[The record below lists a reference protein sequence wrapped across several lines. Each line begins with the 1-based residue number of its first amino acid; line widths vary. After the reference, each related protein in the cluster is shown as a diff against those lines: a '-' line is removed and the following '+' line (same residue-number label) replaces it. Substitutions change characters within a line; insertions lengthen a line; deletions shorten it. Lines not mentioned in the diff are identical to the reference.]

1 MAKAKAPS
9 SDTAVPVR
17 NFTISLAERVRA
29 MGGAPA
35 YITRK
40 REIEDI
46 EDALVARI
54 VELLQESDAAVEAF
68 LARRWFHGRLA
79 RLNALIAAHNRY
91 YPTEANLPM
100 DPRSGAL
107 LERGAPWQPLEP
119 RTHVMLVARAK
130 TM

>member
-1 MAKAKAPS
+1 MAKPKSPS
-9 SDTAVPVR
+9 NDTAVPVR
-17 NFTISLAERVRA
+17 NFTIPLAERVRA

-40 REIEDI
+40 RQIEDI
-46 EDALVARI
+46 EEALVNRI
-54 VELLQESDAAVEAF
+54 AELLLESESAALAF
-68 LARRWFHGRLA
+68 FARRWFIGRLA
-79 RLNALIAAHNRY
+79 RLNALIATHNRY

-100 DPRSGAL
+100 DPLTGAT

-119 RTHVMLVARAK
+119 RTHLMLLARAK